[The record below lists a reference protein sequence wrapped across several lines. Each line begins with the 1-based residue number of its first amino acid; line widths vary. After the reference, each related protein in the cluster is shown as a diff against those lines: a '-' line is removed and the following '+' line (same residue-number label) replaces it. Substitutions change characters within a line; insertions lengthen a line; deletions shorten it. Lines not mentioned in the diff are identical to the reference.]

1 MGGDAAGRAAVR
13 VPYEWRLALRY
24 LRVHRGRRFLS
35 IITLISVAGV
45 AVGTAALVI
54 ALALMAGFEEDVR
67 QRIRRGSAHLQVLA
81 RDGGAFTEIDP
92 LVRRIEALPGVR
104 AASPVLFTPAMIT
117 NEAVGMPAYAEVLGV
132 DPAGEAEVVELD
144 RSGLDV
150 FAPLA
155 VQDGAEG
162 IVLGVDLAAKL
173 GAAPGDEVRIVAPKV
188 RLTPF
193 VPLVRSRVLRVVG
206 TFRSDAYPQDA
217 QRAYVA
223 LDAAARLLDLP
234 SRASWIEV
242 RLDDPEATDA
252 MRERIEHDLGPGWVV
267 SDLLLQNS
275 EILKAM
281 NTERLILFLAI
292 ALIVV
297 VASLNIVST
306 LILMVNDKVKE
317 IGTLTAMGARPGGI
331 ARVFVL
337 QGLVIGAVGTISGLT
352 IGTLAARWLDA
363 TRAIPLDPN
372 VYFMDHVPFA
382 TRPTDAVWVGAVAMG
397 ISLVATLYPAWRA
410 AKLQPVEAIRH
421 E

>member
-1 MGGDAAGRAAVR
+1 MNL
-13 VPYEWRLALRY
+13 PYEWRLAVRY

-45 AVGTAALVI
+45 SVGTAALVI
-54 ALALMAGFEEDVR
+54 ALALMAGFEQDVR
-67 QRIRRGSAHLQVLA
+67 ERIQRGSAHLQVLA
-81 RDGGAFTEIDP
+81 RDGGAFGEVET
-92 LVRRIEALPGVR
+92 LVGRVRRLPGVR

-117 NEAVGMPAYAEVLGV
+117 NEALGLPAYAEILGV
-132 DPAGEAEVVELD
+132 DPAREAEVVELD

-150 FAPLA
+150 FASLVPE
-155 VQDGAEG
+155 DGSEG
-162 IVLGVDLAAKL
+162 IVLGIDLAAKL
-173 GAAPGDEVRIVAPKV
+173 GVSAGDEVRVLAPKV

-206 TFRSDAYPQDA
+206 TFRSEAYPQDA

-223 LDAAARLLDLP
+223 LGSTERLLDLP
-234 SRASWIEV
+234 ARASWIEV
-242 RLDDPEATDA
+242 RLHDPARTDA
-252 MRERIEHDLGPGWVV
+252 MRDRIERELGASWTV

-275 EILKAM
+275 EILKAL
-281 NTERLILFLAI
+281 NTEKRILFLSI

-317 IGTLTAMGARPGGI
+317 IGTLTALGARPGGI
-331 ARVFVL
+331 ALVFVI
-337 QGLVIGAVGTISGLT
+337 QGLVIGAVGTVTGLAV
-352 IGTLAARWLDA
+352 GTLAARWLDA
-363 TRAIPLDPN
+363 TRAIALDPD

-382 TRPTDAVWVGAVAMG
+382 ARPLDAVWVGAVAMG
-397 ISLVATLYPAWRA
+397 ISLLATLYPAWRA
-410 AKLQPVEAIRH
+410 ASLQPVEAIRH